1 MDRANVKLHVGAQ
14 YGHFDEMFG
23 IQHTEI
29 RQKQVFFNENSG
41 KHFCWRAVCCNAM
54 LHTILNK
61 RLHECLDCM

>member
-29 RQKQVFFNENSG
+29 RQKQVFLMKTAENIFAG
-41 KHFCWRAVCCNAM
+41 GLCVVMQCCTRF
-54 LHTILNK
+54 LIKDYTSV
-61 RLHECLDCM
+61 